1 MKIDLDMAMKNKIM
15 WIIPIT
21 VTLITV
27 AYNMS
32 CRLPIN
38 YQELN
43 NRMLSFTFSEL
54 IFPPLAFIFVLIN
67 TCIIG
72 YFCLKVVKNKLKYY
86 KLYVIYIILC
96 EIVMVISL

>member
-1 MKIDLDMAMKNKIM
+1 MKNKIV
-15 WIIPIT
+15 WIIPII

-32 CRLPIN
+32 WPLPIN
-38 YQELN
+38 YQELDYSIF
-43 NRMLSFTFSEL
+43 SFTFSQL
-54 IFPPLAFIFVLIN
+54 IFPLLALIILFVN

-72 YFCLKVVKNKLKYY
+72 YFCFKVIKNKHKYY
-86 KLYVIYIILC
+86 KLYIIYIILC

>member
-1 MKIDLDMAMKNKIM
+1 MP
-15 WIIPIT
+15 II

-32 CRLPIN
+32 CQLPIN

-43 NRMLSFTFSEL
+43 YSIFSLTFSQL
-54 IFPPLAFIFVLIN
+54 LLPPLAFIIVFIN
-67 TCIIG
+67 TWIIG
-72 YFCLKVVKNKLKYY
+72 YFCFKVIENKNKYY
-86 KLYVIYIILC
+86 KLYIFYIILC

>member
-1 MKIDLDMAMKNKIM
+1 MKNKIV

-54 IFPPLAFIFVLIN
+54 IFPPLALIIVFIN
-67 TCIIG
+67 SWIIG
-72 YFCLKVVKNKLKYY
+72 YFCFKAIENKHKYY
-86 KLYVIYIILC
+86 KLYIIYIILC

>member
-1 MKIDLDMAMKNKIM
+1 ML
-15 WIIPIT
+15 IIPII
-21 VTLITV
+21 VTFITV

-54 IFPPLAFIFVLIN
+54 IFPPLAFIIVFIN
-67 TCIIG
+67 TFIIG
-72 YFCLKVVKNKLKYY
+72 YFCLKVIENKQKYY
-86 KLYVIYIILC
+86 KLYIFYIVLC
-96 EIVMVISL
+96 DIVMVISL

>member
-1 MKIDLDMAMKNKIM
+1 MKNKIV
-15 WIIPIT
+15 WIMPII

-32 CRLPIN
+32 WRLPIN

-54 IFPPLAFIFVLIN
+54 IFPPVAFIIVFIN
-67 TCIIG
+67 TFIIV
-72 YFCLKVVKNKLKYY
+72 YFCLKVIQNKQKYY
-86 KLYVIYIILC
+86 KLYIFYTILC
-96 EIVMVISL
+96 EVVMVISL

>member
-1 MKIDLDMAMKNKIM
+1 MP
-15 WIIPIT
+15 II

-54 IFPPLAFIFVLIN
+54 IFPPVAFIIVFIN
-67 TCIIG
+67 TFIIV
-72 YFCLKVVKNKLKYY
+72 YFCLKVIQNKQKYY
-86 KLYVIYIILC
+86 KLYIFYTILC
-96 EIVMVISL
+96 EVVMVISL

>member
-1 MKIDLDMAMKNKIM
+1 MP
-15 WIIPIT
+15 II
-21 VTLITV
+21 VTFITV

-54 IFPPLAFIFVLIN
+54 IFPPLAFIIVFIN
-67 TCIIG
+67 TFIIV
-72 YFCLKVVKNKLKYY
+72 YFCLKVIKNKQKYY
-86 KLYVIYIILC
+86 KLYIFYIILC

>member
-1 MKIDLDMAMKNKIM
+1 MNNKIV
-15 WIIPIT
+15 WIIPII

-43 NRMLSFTFSEL
+43 YTMLSFTFSQL
-54 IFPPLAFIFVLIN
+54 IFPPLAFIFVFIN
-67 TCIIG
+67 SHIIG
-72 YFCLKVVKNKLKYY
+72 YFCFKAIENKHKYY
-86 KLYVIYIILC
+86 KLYIIYIILC

>member
-1 MKIDLDMAMKNKIM
+1 MP
-15 WIIPIT
+15 II

-32 CRLPIN
+32 WRLPIN

-54 IFPPLAFIFVLIN
+54 IFPPVAFIIVFIN
-67 TCIIG
+67 TFIIV
-72 YFCLKVVKNKLKYY
+72 YFCLKVIQNKQKYY
-86 KLYVIYIILC
+86 KLYIFYTILC
-96 EIVMVISL
+96 EVVMVISL